1 MADAPTAAVLII
13 GNEVLSGRTRDAN
26 LGWLGERLGRIGIA
40 IQEARVVRDDEAAVI
55 AALNALRAAH
65 TYVFT
70 TGGIGPTHD
79 DITSACVAKAFGV
92 PLVRHPD
99 ALAALREHYAEAD
112 MTPGRLKMTDVPEG
126 AVLIDNPV
134 SRAPGFRIGNVFV
147 LAGVPRIM
155 QAMVDGIAGDLAG
168 GPPVLSGSVTA
179 RIGEGLLAG
188 PLGDIQAARPDVEL
202 GSYPYFRSG
211 QFGVSVVARGID
223 RAAID
228 AALAAV
234 ARAVEDL
241 GGTLIDAPPP
251 DDD

>member
-1 MADAPTAAVLII
+1 MTDTPTAAVLII

-26 LGWLGERLGRIGIA
+26 LGWLGERLGRLGIP
-40 IQEARVVRDDEAAVI
+40 IIEARVVRDDEAAVI
-55 AALNALRAAH
+55 AALDALRATY

-99 ALAALREHYAEAD
+99 ALAALQKHYADAD

-126 AVLIDNPV
+126 ATLITNPV
-134 SRAPGFRIGNVFV
+134 SSAPGFRIGNVFV

-155 QAMVDGIAGDLAG
+155 QAMVDGIAHDLVG

-179 RIGEGLLAG
+179 RIGEGVLAG
-188 PLGDIQAARPDVEL
+188 PLGEIQASYPDVEL
-202 GSYPYFRSG
+202 GSYPYFRFG
-211 QFGVSVVARGID
+211 QFGVSVVARGTD
-223 RAAID
+223 QAAID

-234 ARAVEDL
+234 AHAMEDL
-241 GGTLIDAPPP
+241 GGTLVEAPPP
-251 DDD
+251 EDP